1 MHRYPGAREFVWTLV
16 TPDGPQRFDVSGPLE
31 SDDGDV
37 LTAWALAGRGI
48 ILKPV
53 FEIAD
58 HLASRRAR
66 PGRRGHA
73 PPADVSLACLYPHK
87 RLQDPKSRL
96 FIDFMVAACK
106 RELAGILA
114 RLPAA
119 PAA

>member
-1 MHRYPGAREFVWTLV
+1 M
-16 TPDGPQRFDVSGPLE
+16 
-31 SDDGDV
+31 

-58 HLASRRAR
+58 HLAAGALVPVAERT
-66 PGRRGHA
+66 
-73 PPADVSLACLYPHK
+73 PPQDIQLACLYPHK

-96 FIDFMVAACK
+96 FMEYMVAACR
-106 RELAGILA
+106 RELAAMLG
-114 RLPAA
+114 RLESA